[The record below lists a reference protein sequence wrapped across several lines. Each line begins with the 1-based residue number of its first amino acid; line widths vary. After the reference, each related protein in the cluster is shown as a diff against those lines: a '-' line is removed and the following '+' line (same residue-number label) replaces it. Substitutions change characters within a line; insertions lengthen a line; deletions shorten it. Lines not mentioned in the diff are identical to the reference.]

1 MESKQFNR
9 NSNIELLRMICMFVI
24 ILHHSVLYG
33 GALEQPA
40 SINLIIANLFYIGGK
55 FGANC
60 FMAIS
65 AYFLI
70 DSKFKVQKVISV
82 WKHTFFYGLTFFL
95 LNTILHFKA
104 VGVGDILE
112 VVFPISYKA
121 YWYVTAYVAIILLSP
136 FMLIYT

>member
-24 ILHHSVLYG
+24 ILHHYVLYG

-82 WKHTFFYGLTFFL
+82 WKHTFFLWAHIFS
-95 LNTILHFKA
+95 FKYYIA
-104 VGVGDILE
+104 
-112 VVFPISYKA
+112 F
-121 YWYVTAYVAIILLSP
+121 
-136 FMLIYT
+136 

>member
-1 MESKQFNR
+1 MYVCNYTSSFR
-9 NSNIELLRMICMFVI
+9 I
-24 ILHHSVLYG
+24 IW

-82 WKHTFFYGLTFFL
+82 WKHTFFYGLTLFL
-95 LNTILHFKA
+95 LNTI
-104 VGVGDILE
+104 ILR
-112 VVFPISYKA
+112 ILNHSQIL
-121 YWYVTAYVAIILLSP
+121 VT
-136 FMLIYT
+136 